1 MTRQSVSINPLME
14 DILNALPD
22 GVFISDVDG
31 VTLYVNRMYEQLSG
45 FTLKDLKGKKVHDIV
60 SEGGFDL
67 ALNPEIVRGGKAAT
81 RVQTLRSGKKLLL
94 SGVPVFD
101 KAGSVVLVCT
111 FVRDVTT
118 LDALRDRVEE
128 QRRQIEQIQANFVQ
142 LGDDVGGPVV
152 KSPAMRKVLD
162 FVGRVAVT
170 DATLLLLGETGVGK
184 DVLAQHA
191 HRLSPRH
198 DGPFI
203 KIDCGG
209 IAESL
214 IESEMFGYEPGAFT
228 GALQKGRS
236 GYFEQA
242 KGGTVYLD
250 EVGELSMPM
259 QTRLLRV
266 LQDGEFVRVGG
277 AKPIKTDVRIIA
289 ATNRD
294 LAQNVA
300 QGTFRRD
307 LFYRLNVAALVVP
320 PLRERRDAIRPLV
333 NVFLERFCTKY
344 RKRVTFLPGALDILE
359 HYSWPGNV
367 RELQNIVHSLVITC
381 KGTQIARRDLPP
393 QLVGE
398 ESGMPFNKE
407 DLNGGRRF
415 HDIMAELE
423 RDFLLRAIKFHGS
436 VPKVA
441 KLFKID
447 RSTIFRKIRKP
458 DTPPSHNGSK

>member
-1 MTRQSVSINPLME
+1 MNRHSVVIPPLME
-14 DILNALPD
+14 EILNALPD
-22 GVFISDVDG
+22 GVFISDVNG
-31 VTLYVNRMYEQLSG
+31 VTLFVNRMYEQLTG
-45 FTLKDLKGKKVHDIV
+45 FTLKDLKGRNVHDIV

-67 ALNPEIVRGGKAAT
+67 ALNPEIVRAGTAVS
-81 RVQTLRSGKKLLL
+81 RVQTLRSGKKLML

-101 KAGSVVLVCT
+101 KAGSVALVCT

-118 LDALRDRVEE
+118 LDALRDRVED
-128 QRRQIEQIQANFVQ
+128 QRRQILQIQANINHMEEQ
-142 LGDDVGGPVV
+142 SGPIVR
-152 KSPAMRKVLD
+152 SPAMRKVLD
-162 FVGRVAVT
+162 FVARVAAT

-209 IAESL
+209 IAETL

-277 AKPIKTDVRIIA
+277 AKPIRTDVRIIA

-294 LAQNVA
+294 LARSVE

-307 LFYRLNVAALVVP
+307 LFYRLNVASVVLP
-320 PLRERRDAIRPLV
+320 PLRERQDAIRPLV
-333 NVFLERFCTKY
+333 NIFLERYCTKY
-344 RKRVTFLPGALDILE
+344 RKRVTFMPAALDIME

-367 RELQNIVHSLVITC
+367 RELQNLVHSLVVTC
-381 KGTQIARRDLPP
+381 KGTQISRRELPP
-393 QLVGE
+393 QITGE
-398 ESGMPFNKE
+398 QVGMPFNRE

-423 RDFLLRAIKFHGS
+423 RDFLRRAIKYHGS

-447 RSTIFRKIRKP
+447 RSTIFRKLRKP
-458 DTPPSHNGSK
+458 DPTPSGGGTH

>member
-1 MTRQSVSINPLME
+1 MARSRTVISPLME

-22 GVFISDVDG
+22 GVFISDADG
-31 VTLYVNRMYEQLSG
+31 TTLYVNRMYEQLTG
-45 FTLKDLKGKKVHDIV
+45 FSFAELRGKSVNDIV

-67 ALNPEIVRGGKAAT
+67 ALNPEIVRGGTAVS
-81 RVQTLRSGKKLLL
+81 RVQTLRSGKKLML

-101 KAGSVVLVCT
+101 KAGNVMLVCT

-118 LDALRDRVEE
+118 LDALRDRVES
-128 QRRQIEQIQANFVQ
+128 QRRQIHQIQ
-142 LGDDVGGPVV
+142 GDLDLEQEEGPIVR
-152 KSPAMRKVLD
+152 SPAMRKVLD
-162 FVGRVAVT
+162 LVARVAAT

-184 DVLAQHA
+184 DVLARHA
-191 HRLSPRH
+191 HQLSPRH
-198 DGPFI
+198 NGPFI
-203 KIDCGG
+203 KVDCGG
-209 IAESL
+209 IAETL

-228 GALQKGRS
+228 GALQKGRI

-242 KGGTVYLD
+242 KNGTVYLD

-277 AKPIKTDVRIIA
+277 SKPIKTNVRIIA

-294 LAQNVA
+294 LAQSVEN
-300 QGTFRRD
+300 GSFRRD
-307 LFYRLNVAALVVP
+307 LFYRLNVASVVLP

-333 NVFLERFCTKY
+333 HIFLERFCKKY
-344 RKRVTFLPGALDILE
+344 RKRLTFVPAALDTLE

-367 RELQNIVHSLVITC
+367 RELQNLIHSLVITS
-381 KGTQIARRDLPP
+381 KGTQISRRELPP
-393 QLVGE
+393 QITGNKQ
-398 ESGMPFNKE
+398 GMTFSS
-407 DLNGGRRF
+407 DDIHGGRRF
-415 HDIMAELE
+415 HDIMAEVE
-423 RDFLLRAIKFHGS
+423 RDFLLKAIRYHGS

-447 RSTIFRKIRKP
+447 RSTIFRKLRKTGLTAKKLDDP
-458 DTPPSHNGSK
+458 K